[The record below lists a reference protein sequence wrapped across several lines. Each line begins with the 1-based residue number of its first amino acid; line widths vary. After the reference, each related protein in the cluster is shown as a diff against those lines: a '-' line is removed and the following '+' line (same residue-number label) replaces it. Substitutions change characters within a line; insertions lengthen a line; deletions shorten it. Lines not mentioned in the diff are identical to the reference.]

1 MSIAEILLE
10 KGLLRID
17 QIDEALALQRAEGL
31 RLDRAILQ
39 LGFLSERQLLG
50 VMSEHLHLPVVNLDE
65 MTFDPEI
72 LRSLPPKI
80 VYRKRMV
87 PISRT
92 NGTLKVATSDAFDL
106 YALDD
111 IRLMTGLDIQPVL
124 APRDDIEK
132 AINESDL
139 GINPGNDGKVIRL
152 AIPQLTEERRKELV
166 KVVRSLAEEGRV
178 AVRNIRRDVIS
189 DLHELESEVGADEI
203 HRAEERVQKV
213 TDEHVGQIDALLK
226 QREAD
231 IMEV

>member
-1 MSIAEILLE
+1 MEGACDGARLDRRGERMSIAEILLE

-132 AINESDL
+132 AIKTHYGL
-139 GINPGNDGKVIRL
+139 GGDTLDEMVGEHTPAVEI
-152 AIPQLTEERRKELV
+152 
-166 KVVRSLAEEGRV
+166 GR
-178 AVRNIRRDVIS
+178 A
-189 DLHELESEVGADEI
+189 
-203 HRAEERVQKV
+203 
-213 TDEHVGQIDALLK
+213 HV
-226 QREAD
+226 
-231 IMEV
+231 